1 MNSILKHFTTL
12 LLLLMVA
19 TSAQAGKDNDFVAR
33 MMKQISGQPSLY
45 QPSEYKQITVS
56 PTMMQSVVEMLT
68 SIEQNDRGQ
77 ESANREIIGKLLK
90 SVKSLRIF
98 VASENIDSYRQLV
111 YKTAQDNKRIYKIFK
126 SENATPDAA
135 KTHIW
140 TRRSGNKVVEIITML
155 DPDAQSPEMR
165 ILNLTGVFTND
176 FVDLLNMLQN

>member
-33 MMKQISGQPSLY
+33 IMKQISGQPSLY

-98 VASENIDSYRQLV
+98 VASENIDS
-111 YKTAQDNKRIYKIFK
+111 
-126 SENATPDAA
+126 
-135 KTHIW
+135 
-140 TRRSGNKVVEIITML
+140 
-155 DPDAQSPEMR
+155 
-165 ILNLTGVFTND
+165 
-176 FVDLLNMLQN
+176 